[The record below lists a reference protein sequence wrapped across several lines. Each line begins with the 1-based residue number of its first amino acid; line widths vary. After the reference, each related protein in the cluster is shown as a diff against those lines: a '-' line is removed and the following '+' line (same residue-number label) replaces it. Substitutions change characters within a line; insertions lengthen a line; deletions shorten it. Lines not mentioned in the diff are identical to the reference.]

1 MSLPSSYLR
10 PELAALAPYNAGL
23 TVAEV
28 ASRPGVTRVA
38 KLGSNENPLGP
49 DPAVRQ
55 ALEAALQRIAVYPD
69 PVGRTLVAKLAARH
83 GIAAPTLV
91 GTTSLGGRLY
101 DFGAYPGMVFPRA
114 DERGAYEHRGRLTG
128 KMREV
133 RDPSLCGFHDAWL
146 LQRGEAPGY
155 SQVVVSGRPAV

>member
-83 GIAAPTLV
+83 GIAARDRMQRECWATARRTFWP
-91 GTTSLGGRLY
+91 SWRAPSCGR
-101 DFGAYPGMVFPRA
+101 ATR
-114 DERGAYEHRGRLTG
+114 
-128 KMREV
+128 
-133 RDPSLCGFHDAWL
+133 S
-146 LQRGEAPGY
+146 
-155 SQVVVSGRPAV
+155 